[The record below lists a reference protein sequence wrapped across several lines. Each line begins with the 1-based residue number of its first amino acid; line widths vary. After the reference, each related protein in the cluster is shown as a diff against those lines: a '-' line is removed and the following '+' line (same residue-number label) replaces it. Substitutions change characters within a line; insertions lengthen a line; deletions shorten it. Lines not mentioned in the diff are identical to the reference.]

1 MTNIRCLR
9 LHMAALCLLLA
20 SLLAAALA
28 GCHQL
33 AATSSDGG
41 ESLGLISVPPL
52 LSVDMA
58 TLLTAQQVSDALATE
73 VTGPQI
79 YEEVTAHFESE
90 DALTTADITLNEVTR
105 EVFDVQLAVI
115 RETYTDLEE
124 APNLADAAF
133 WSQENK
139 ELILYGKGY
148 MASIVVD
155 IHGVSED
162 NANLLGARQLASLVL
177 DKR

>member
-28 GCHQL
+28 GCHQP

-79 YEEVTAHFESE
+79 YEEVTAHFEFGRRS
-90 DALTTADITLNEVTR
+90 DHPPTSPLTR
-105 EVFDVQLAVI
+105 
-115 RETYTDLEE
+115 
-124 APNLADAAF
+124 
-133 WSQENK
+133 
-139 ELILYGKGY
+139 
-148 MASIVVD
+148 
-155 IHGVSED
+155 
-162 NANLLGARQLASLVL
+162 
-177 DKR
+177 

>member
-28 GCHQL
+28 GCHQP

-155 IHGVSED
+155 IHGDRKSRRL
-162 NANLLGARQLASLVL
+162 NSSHIL
-177 DKR
+177 

>member
-9 LHMAALCLLLA
+9 LAALCLLPA
-20 SLLAAALA
+20 GLLAAAMA
-28 GCHQL
+28 GCRKP
-33 AATSSDGG
+33 TVPSSDGG

-52 LSVDMA
+52 LKVDMA
-58 TLLTAQQVSDALATE
+58 ALLTARQVSDALAAE

-90 DALTTADITLNEVTR
+90 DALTTADVTLNEVTR
-105 EVFDVQLAVI
+105 EVFDVQMAVI
-115 RETYTDLEE
+115 RETYTDLTE

-139 ELILYGKGY
+139 ELILYGKGH

-155 IHGVSED
+155 IHGANEE

-177 DKR
+177 DKL

>member
-28 GCHQL
+28 GCPQL
-33 AATSSDGG
+33 AAT
-41 ESLGLISVPPL
+41 
-52 LSVDMA
+52 
-58 TLLTAQQVSDALATE
+58 TE

-177 DKR
+177 DKL